1 MIITTTHSI
10 DGAKVERY
18 LGVVTTNLVIGT
30 NFFSDFKAS
39 FTDFFGGMSG
49 TYRKQMDTLYQRAYD
64 ALSLKASSM
73 GANCVLGFKIDFDEL
88 SGKGTQM
95 FMISVSGTAVKI
107 AFESAA
113 SYNIQRIG
121 TVSANALSVELFKER
136 WATRNKSLFPK
147 QNELNFIMENGLWE
161 LAASLYDYYVIP
173 RTYDEV
179 RPIDE
184 KFPIMLSAMGYNDIV
199 KFIYKD
205 YSSRRS
211 YAYNLIK
218 DNNLF
223 NAESILELLQDN
235 HISEAIELLETEKTE
250 YDDADVKAMENICAF
265 LDNLPKKGKI
275 EEVKGGLL
283 SSKMVEKYICPNGHK
298 NDKEYEFCQE
308 YGCGLNIKGLTH
320 EEVNIINT
328 FKDKVRIIKAL
339 LKKS

>member
-1 MIITTTHSI
+1 
-10 DGAKVERY
+10 
-18 LGVVTTNLVIGT
+18 
-30 NFFSDFKAS
+30 
-39 FTDFFGGMSG
+39 
-49 TYRKQMDTLYQRAYD
+49 
-64 ALSLKASSM
+64 
-73 GANCVLGFKIDFDEL
+73 
-88 SGKGTQM
+88 
-95 FMISVSGTAVKI
+95 
-107 AFESAA
+107 
-113 SYNIQRIG
+113 
-121 TVSANALSVELFKER
+121 
-136 WATRNKSLFPK
+136 
-147 QNELNFIMENGLWE
+147 
-161 LAASLYDYYVIP
+161 
-173 RTYDEV
+173 
-179 RPIDE
+179 
-184 KFPIMLSAMGYNDIV
+184 MGYNDIV

-211 YAYNLIK
+211 YAYSLIK

-265 LDNLPKKGKI
+265 LDNLHEQGKI

-308 YGCGLNIKGLTH
+308 YGCGLNIKGLTY